1 MNNNDLAGR
10 VALVTGASSGI
21 GYAAAMAL
29 AGRGAAVAINYWR
42 NTEGAEK
49 GRQAIVDSGGKAIA
63 VKADVSTGEGTRRLV
78 ETTRSELGPIDILVN
93 NAGDILERRS
103 LRDFTEELW
112 QRVMDLNFKSV
123 WLCSQA
129 VMDEM
134 IERRKGTIVNVGSI
148 AGHHAGGPGAAVYAA
163 AKAGVMCLTKG
174 LAKELAPFG
183 VRVNGVAPGVIMTPF
198 HERVSTPEMLKQF
211 AASVPLGRLGESEEV
226 GRVIAFLASDD
237 ASYVNGEMIEI
248 NGGQLMV

>member
-1 MNNNDLAGR
+1 MNNNDLAGT

-42 NTEGAEK
+42 NTAGAEK
-49 GRQAIVDSGGKAIA
+49 GRQAIVESGAKAIA
-63 VKADVSTGEGTRRLV
+63 VKADVSTSDGTRKLV

-103 LRDFTEELW
+103 LRDFTEDLW
-112 QRVMDLNFKSV
+112 QRVMDLNLKSV

-237 ASYVNGEMIEI
+237 ASYINGEMIEI

>member
-1 MNNNDLAGR
+1 MANNDLAGR
-10 VALVTGASSGI
+10 VALVTGGSSGI

-49 GRQAIVDSGGKAIA
+49 GRRAIVESGGKAIA
-63 VKADVSTGEGTRRLV
+63 VKADVSTGEGARRLV
-78 ETTRSELGPIDILVN
+78 ETTRSDLGAIDILVN

-103 LRDFTEELW
+103 MQVFTEDLW
-112 QRVMDLNFKSV
+112 QRVMDLNLKSV

-211 AASVPLGRLGESEEV
+211 AASVPLGRLGEPEEV
-226 GRVIAFLASDD
+226 GSVIAFLASDD
-237 ASYVNGEMIEI
+237 ASYINGEMIEI

>member
-1 MNNNDLAGR
+1 MNSNDLAGR

-21 GYAAAMAL
+21 GRAAAMAL
-29 AGRGAAVAINYWR
+29 AERGAAVAINYWR
-42 NTEGAEK
+42 NNEGAEE
-49 GRQAIVDSGGKAIA
+49 GRGTIVDRGGKAIA
-63 VKADVSTGEGTRRLV
+63 VKADVSRSEGVRSLV
-78 ETTRSELGPIDILVN
+78 AATRSEFGAIDIMVN

-103 LRDFTEELW
+103 LREFTEDLW
-112 QRVMDLNFKSV
+112 QRVIDLNLKSV

-129 VMDEM
+129 VMGEM
-134 IERRKGTIVNVGSI
+134 IERRNGTIINVGSI
-148 AGHHAGGPGAAVYAA
+148 AGHHGGGPGAAVYAA

-183 VRVNGVAPGVIMTPF
+183 VRVNGVSPGVIMTPF
-198 HERVSTPEMLKQF
+198 HERVSTPEMLRQF
-211 AASVPLGRLGESEEV
+211 AASVPLGRLGESDEV

-237 ASYVNGEMIEI
+237 ASYINGEMIEI